1 MKAPAHQRSLH
12 RLAFLTLAIL
22 LSDADPGIGVLRAAG
37 ESVVPG
43 IIIDH
48 SPASSGIYIGSPS
61 LAVVPNGDYVA
72 SHDEF
77 GPKSTEHSRAV
88 SHIFQSRDRGAHWRK
103 ISTVDGAFW
112 STLFTHR
119 GALYLI
125 GPDKHHGN
133 VLIRRSADGGVT
145 WTSPT
150 NSTTGLLRGDGQ
162 YHCAPVPVIEHAGR
176 LWRAMEWRN
185 PPLAW
190 GINYR
195 AGMLSVPVDAD
206 LLDAANW
213 TCSNFLPSDRA
224 WNGGDMGAWLEGNAV
239 VTPAGEL
246 VDVLRV
252 QTTSPDEKAAIVHIS
267 QDGRTASFDP
277 ASGFIK
283 FPGGAKKF
291 TIRFD
296 PQTKS
301 YWALASIVLDPYR
314 SREPGAVRNTL
325 ALATSSDLLNWEVRC
340 ILLRHPDLATHG
352 FQYVDWLI
360 DGEDIIAACRT
371 AFDDGQG
378 GAHNAHD
385 ANFLTFHRFAKF
397 RRLTL
402 ADSVRWGR

>member
-1 MKAPAHQRSLH
+1 MKTPAHQRLLSCLG
-12 RLAFLTLAIL
+12 FLTLVFRF
-22 LSDADPGIGVLRAAG
+22 SVGIGVLRGADHP
-37 ESVVPG
+37 VVPG
-43 IIIDH
+43 VVIDH
-48 SPASSGIYIGSPS
+48 SLASSGIYIGSPS
-61 LAVVPNGDYVA
+61 LAVLINGDYVA

-88 SHIFQSRDRGAHWRK
+88 SHIFQSRDGGDHWKR
-103 ISTVDGAFW
+103 ISTIDGAFW

-133 VLIRRSADGGVT
+133 VLIRRSLDGGVT
-145 WTSPT
+145 WTCPT
-150 NSTTGLLRGDGQ
+150 NSMTGLLRGDGQ
-162 YHCAPVPVIEHAGR
+162 YHCAPVPVVEHAGR
-176 LWRAMEWRN
+176 LWRGMERRD
-185 PPLAW
+185 PPVAW

-195 AGMLSVPVDAD
+195 AGMLSVPVNAD

-239 VTPAGEL
+239 VTPGGEV

-252 QTTSPDEKAAIVHIS
+252 QTKSPDEKAAIVRIS
-267 QDGRTASFDP
+267 RDGKIASFDP
-277 ASGFIK
+277 ATGFIK

-291 TIRFD
+291 TVRLD
-296 PQTKS
+296 PKTKR
-301 YWALASIVLDPYR
+301 YWSLASIVLDAHR
-314 SREPGAVRNTL
+314 DREPGGVRNTL
-325 ALATSSDLLNWEVRC
+325 ALTTSSDLLNWEVRC
-340 ILLRHPDLATHG
+340 ILLHHPDVARHG
-352 FQYVDWLI
+352 FQYVDWLF

-378 GAHNAHD
+378 SAHNAHD

-397 RRLTL
+397 RRLTM
-402 ADSVRWGR
+402 ADSVR

>member
-1 MKAPAHQRSLH
+1 MKAFAHRRSFACLGFIVS
-12 RLAFLTLAIL
+12 AL
-22 LSDADPGIGVLRAAG
+22 LISWVNMGIGVLRAADDPA
-37 ESVVPG
+37 VPG
-43 IIIDH
+43 VVIDH

-61 LAVVPNGDYVA
+61 LAVLTNGDYVA

-77 GPKSTEHSRAV
+77 GPQSTEHSRAV
-88 SHIFQSRDRGAHWRK
+88 SRIFQSHDRGAHWQK
-103 ISTVDGAFW
+103 ISTIEGAFW
-112 STLFTHR
+112 STLFIHR

-133 VLIRRSADGGVT
+133 VLIRRSLDGGTT

-150 NSTTGLLRGDGQ
+150 NGATGLLRGDGQ

-176 LWRAMEWRN
+176 LWRGIEWRN
-185 PPLAW
+185 PPAEW
-190 GINYR
+190 GVNYR
-195 AGMLSVPVDAD
+195 AGMLSVPADAD

-213 TCSNFLPSDRA
+213 TCSNFLPSNRT

-239 VTPAGEL
+239 VTPGGEL

-252 QTTSPDEKAAIVHIS
+252 QTKSAEEKAAIVHIS
-267 QDGRTASFDP
+267 PDGRTASFDP
-277 ASGFIK
+277 AAGFIK

-296 PQTKS
+296 PRS
-301 YWALASIVLDPYR
+301 RRYWSLASVVLDAYR
-314 SREPGAVRNTL
+314 DREPGGVRNTL
-325 ALATSSDLLNWEVRC
+325 ALTTSSDLLHWEVRC
-340 ILLRHPDLATHG
+340 ILLHHPDAARHG
-352 FQYVDWLI
+352 FQYVDWLF

-385 ANFLTFHRFAKF
+385 ANFLTFHRLANF
-397 RRLTL
+397 RHLTM
-402 ADSVRWGR
+402 ADGVH